1 MPNDEGLR
9 HCQCGRFIR
18 VAEMLQVG
26 SAEDS
31 DLPSMQH
38 VKNDLLPQC
47 ITQADCE
54 EMEVAARRSYWRHLN
69 HAYREI
75 YRKHRDAEEAETKT
89 RWHTMHPDTRNWW
102 DKLRGRNLPEYR
114 RPADSPF
121 TYPAF
126 QPTSEQRMNMER
138 LSEILQ
144 HRHQGESRIN
154 RIELAELLREQG
166 RFADAQQLVQAEHED
181 EGESVISRLI
191 MRLICQQDTAPMRYR
206 M

>member
-18 VAEMLQVG
+18 VVEMLQVG
-26 SAEDS
+26 SAENS

-47 ITQADCE
+47 IAHASDE
-54 EMEVAARRSYWRHLN
+54 KMEVAARRSYWLHLN

-75 YRKHRDAEEAETKT
+75 YRKHRDAEEAETKA
-89 RWHTMHPDTRNWW
+89 RWHSEHLDTRTWW
-102 DKLRGRNLPEYR
+102 DKFRGHKPPEYS
-114 RPADSPF
+114 RPGDSPF

-126 QPTSEQRMNMER
+126 EPTSEQVLNMNR
-138 LSEILQ
+138 LSQILRDWDQ
-144 HRHQGESRIN
+144 AGHKDHKL
-154 RIELAELLREQG
+154 ELAELYREQG
-166 RFADAQQLVQAEHED
+166 RFEEALDMIQATNEEED
-181 EGESVISRLI
+181 PVTSLLIKRLI
-191 MRLICQQDTAPMRYR
+191 NQRTTVPMRYR